1 MKCLSFFSGCLGL
14 DTGLEISGIKHLL
27 FCENDKN
34 AANSIRLNKPNVPLI
49 EDILNFDSNSIRK
62 IIDLKPSDSVDL
74 IVGGPPCQAF
84 STAGKRASFNDPRG
98 NVFLHFINLIC
109 DLKPK
114 YFVIE
119 NVRGLL
125 SASLEHRP
133 HSQRGSDFP
142 SLRFEEMPG
151 GALNKVI
158 TTLKERGYEIS
169 FNLYN
174 SANFGVPQKRERLI
188 IIGSLDNRRVPYLKP
203 THSENGM
210 YGLPKWKNFRDATRN
225 LNERDAEFVNFS
237 EKRLKYYKFL
247 KPGEYWKNL
256 PQNLIEEA
264 MGKSF
269 FAGGGKTG
277 FYRRVAWDKPTP
289 TLVTHPAMPAT
300 DLCHPEKLR
309 PLSVQE
315 YARIQQFPDTFK
327 FSGTTIEKYKQIGNA
342 VPVGLGEIIGKHLIN
357 HKNKVNF
364 NENEFINFPYSRY
377 KNTSDKTWM
386 NSGQLSL
393 QFSKYLSEK

>member
-1 MKCLSFFSGCLGL
+1 MIKYQKIVQKSH
-14 DTGLEISGIKHLL
+14 IKHLL

-34 AANSIRLNKPNVPLI
+34 AANSIRLNKPSVPLI

-109 DLKPK
+109 DLTPK

-210 YGLPKWKNFRDATRN
+210 YGLPEWRNFRDATRN
-225 LNERDAEFVNFS
+225 LN
-237 EKRLKYYKFL
+237 
-247 KPGEYWKNL
+247 
-256 PQNLIEEA
+256 
-264 MGKSF
+264 
-269 FAGGGKTG
+269 
-277 FYRRVAWDKPTP
+277 
-289 TLVTHPAMPAT
+289 
-300 DLCHPEKLR
+300 
-309 PLSVQE
+309 
-315 YARIQQFPDTFK
+315 
-327 FSGTTIEKYKQIGNA
+327 
-342 VPVGLGEIIGKHLIN
+342 
-357 HKNKVNF
+357 
-364 NENEFINFPYSRY
+364 
-377 KNTSDKTWM
+377 
-386 NSGQLSL
+386 
-393 QFSKYLSEK
+393 